1 MKILVLGAGVI
12 GSLYAAKLHDAGE
25 DVTLFARGSRY
36 DQLRSGSVSLRDAS
50 TGRVTF
56 RRVPVTGEL
65 APSDGYELIIIS
77 VRLDQLDPVLD
88 LVRRH
93 TAHPLVLCMCNNP
106 DGVDEVAAS
115 LAPRKVIFGFPGAG
129 GARMGDTIRFLMIP
143 RQKTTLGT
151 ADGRPSGELQRVK
164 ALLET
169 AGFKTAATT
178 RIGAWLRVHAVF
190 MSAVSAAICQAG
202 GDAAR
207 LGSDKKAVAVM
218 VKAVREG
225 FRACLQ
231 LGVPVVPS
239 NLKTIFLTMPR
250 WFSVRYWQGALKGPT
265 GTLAMAPHATAAP
278 GEMRLIAQKVLS
290 FVHSSSVA
298 TPTLDYL
305 LSGFIKQSL
314 WHRK

>member
-65 APSDGYELIIIS
+65 ALSDGYELIIIS

-202 GDAAR
+202 GDAASW
-207 LGSDKKAVAVM
+207 GAIKK
-218 VKAVREG
+218 RS
-225 FRACLQ
+225 
-231 LGVPVVPS
+231 PS
-239 NLKTIFLTMPR
+239 
-250 WFSVRYWQGALKGPT
+250 W
-265 GTLAMAPHATAAP
+265 
-278 GEMRLIAQKVLS
+278 
-290 FVHSSSVA
+290 
-298 TPTLDYL
+298 
-305 LSGFIKQSL
+305 
-314 WHRK
+314 